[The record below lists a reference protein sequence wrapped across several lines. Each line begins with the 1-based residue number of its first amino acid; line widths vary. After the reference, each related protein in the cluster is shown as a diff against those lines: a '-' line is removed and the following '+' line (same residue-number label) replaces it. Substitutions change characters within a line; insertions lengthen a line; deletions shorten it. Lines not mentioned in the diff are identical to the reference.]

1 MSTRRFQPQLW
12 TTVFALPTL
21 LMLIA
26 LGLWQL
32 ERLAWK
38 LDVIGQREAA
48 LTAPA
53 HDLGANPERLNLN
66 FTRVRIVGRLLHE
79 HEIHQVAPPRRGRLG
94 YHILTPMIRDGAT
107 ALVLVDR
114 GWVPS
119 DRKEAASRLEGSTD
133 GPVVISGIARQPGR
147 PGWFTP
153 ENEPD
158 RNIWYWRDIQ
168 AIEAQRG
175 IDLLPIIIEADGAPN
190 RGGYPIGGQTRIVL
204 PNNHLGYAITWF
216 GLAVGLVAVYI
227 AFHWRRRDRTQ

>member
-12 TTVFALPTL
+12 TMVCALPTL
-21 LMLIA
+21 LVLIA

-48 LTAPA
+48 LIAPA
-53 HDLGANPERLNLN
+53 RDLGANPERLDLD
-66 FTRVRIVGRLLHE
+66 FARVRIVGRFLHQ
-79 HEIHQVAPPRRGRLG
+79 HEIHLVAPPRRGRLG
-94 YHILTPMIRDGAT
+94 YHILTPMIRDRAT

-114 GWVPS
+114 GWVPR
-119 DRKEAASRLEGSTD
+119 DRKQAASRLEGSPD

-153 ENEPD
+153 DNEPD

-175 IDLLPIIIEADGAPN
+175 IDLLPIIVEADGAPN